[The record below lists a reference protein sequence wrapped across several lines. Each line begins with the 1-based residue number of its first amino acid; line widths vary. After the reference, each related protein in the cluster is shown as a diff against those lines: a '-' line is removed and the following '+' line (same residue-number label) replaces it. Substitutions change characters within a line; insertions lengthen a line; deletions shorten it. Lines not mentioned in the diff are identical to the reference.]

1 MVKFCYKIVIRI
13 GDVMKKGFTLI
24 ELLAVITIMGLLAVI
39 MIPKILE
46 RVDNDNQKVDEAKVS
61 LIKSAADTYISKNIN
76 DYPNTL
82 NNADAIS
89 ANSIREKNS
98 LSSAWEM
105 RGSLSRT
112 VLVCASAT
120 IYMSKLISS
129 CLYCSSILS
138 IICFPF
144 IVDPP

>member
-82 NNADAIS
+82 NNVYCI
-89 ANSIREKNS
+89 S
-98 LSSAWEM
+98 LSDLDDSGLIMVDISDVIDNGYAYVKASIKEN
-105 RGSLSRT
+105 GNLYSLT
-112 VLVCASAT
+112 EKCQEV
-120 IYMSKLISS
+120 KN
-129 CLYCSSILS
+129 
-138 IICFPF
+138 
-144 IVDPP
+144 